1 MPDINLPSKFYFPFA
16 SILIDIVI
24 FQFEMDDKLPSAND
38 ISQKQFSTIDST
50 GMSKR
55 KAEVGLMACFYPT
68 EDHQNKSSH

>member
-1 MPDINLPSKFYFPFA
+1 MPNINLPSKFYFTFA
-16 SILIDIVI
+16 FILINIVM
-24 FQFEMDDKLPSAND
+24 FQFETDDKLPSAND

-68 EDHQNKSSH
+68 EDHQNNSSH